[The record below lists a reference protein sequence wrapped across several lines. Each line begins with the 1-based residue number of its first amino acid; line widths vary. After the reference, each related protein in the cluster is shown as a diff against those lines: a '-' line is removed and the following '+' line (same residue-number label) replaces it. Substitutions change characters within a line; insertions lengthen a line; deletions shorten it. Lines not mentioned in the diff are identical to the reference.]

1 MFQRTTAINKLLA
14 MQGRKK
20 VIQGGTWAGKTYGI
34 LPVIADYATK
44 NKNKVATIV
53 AETVPALK
61 GGAIKDF
68 KNIMQDT
75 GRWVE
80 SRWNATD
87 LHYTFATGTKA
98 EFKSF
103 DSVGKAQAA
112 GKRDVLFINEAPYI
126 QYEIADALI
135 GRTVESIWIDFNPTS
150 EFWAHTEILP
160 NNDAEFLLLKYTD
173 NEALPA
179 TILNELT
186 MKLEK
191 AYHNPYGSHSDP
203 KNIKSSYWANW
214 CKVYIDGEIGSLQGV
229 VFQFTLCGE
238 IPAEAE
244 LLGYGLDWGF
254 TNDPTT
260 LIALYRAGKNLYAEQ
275 LIYQTGLRNIDIAAK
290 MDALGINK
298 AVPIYCD
305 DAEPK
310 SIADLNSMGYANAT
324 RANKDSINTSIDL
337 LQAYSLHVL
346 SSSLEMIKEFR
357 NYRWA
362 TDAAGKS
369 LNVPVKNYNHT
380 IDPIRYVG
388 TNTLIGATG
397 EYPMSGGDDSEY

>member
-1 MFQRTTAINKLLA
+1 MFTRTTAINKLLA

-20 VIQGGTWAGKTYGI
+20 VVQGGTWAGKTYGI
-34 LPVIADYATK
+34 IPIAIDKAAK
-44 NKNKVATIV
+44 NKNKVATVV
-53 AETVPALK
+53 AETIPALK

-68 KNIMQDT
+68 KNIMRDT

-87 LHYTFATGTKA
+87 LYYTFATNTKI

-112 GKRDVLFINEAPYI
+112 GKRDYLFINEAPYI
-126 QYEIADALI
+126 PYEIADALI
-135 GRTVESIWIDFNPTS
+135 GRTTEDIWIDFNPTS

-160 NNDAEFLLLKYTD
+160 NKDAEFLLLKYTD

-179 TILNELT
+179 TILSELM

-191 AYHNPYGSHSDP
+191 AYHDPYGSHSDLQ
-203 KNIKSSYWANW
+203 NIKSDYWHNW
-214 CKVYIDGEIGSLQGV
+214 CKVYIDGEIGSLQGT
-229 VFQFTLCGE
+229 VFRFEQCGA
-238 IPAEAE
+238 IPLEAS

-260 LIALYRAGKNLYAEQ
+260 LVALYRAGKNLYCEE
-275 LIYQTGLRNIDIAAK
+275 LIFQTKMLNSDIVK
-290 MDALGINK
+290 RMDELKINK
-298 AVPIYCD
+298 SVPIYCD

-310 SIADLNSMGYANAT
+310 SIADLVTLGYPNAS
-324 RANKDSINTSIDL
+324 RAHKDRINTSIDL
-337 LQAYSLHVL
+337 LQQYSLNVL
-346 SSSLEMIKEFR
+346 SSSLNMVKEFR

-362 TDAAGKS
+362 TDKSGKT
-369 LNVPVKNYNHT
+369 LNEPIKNYNHS
-380 IDPIRYVG
+380 IDALRYAAI
-388 TNTLIGATG
+388 NTLIGATG
-397 EYPMSGGDDSEY
+397 EYSIM